1 MPDRDKILKI
11 GDAVVVLP
19 GKSVDEIFLM
29 ALCLV
34 TSIPIIFGGVPAPG
48 SIDAAMEPWLVKAW
62 SITLAVGSLTVLVSF
77 LFKDR
82 VTGMIVEQFGSIC
95 LGVAALVYGCI
106 ILALTYKTGG
116 AIPSAII
123 LGFAAARFLQFR
135 SHQKTLNKIANVRMM
150 VTTLDGEEEVR
161 GD

>member
-29 ALCLV
+29 ALCLI
-34 TSIPIIFGGVPAPG
+34 TSTPIIFGGVPAPG
-48 SIDAAMEPWLVKAW
+48 SIDAAMEPWLVKGW
-62 SITLAVGSLTVLVSF
+62 SVTLAVGSLTVLISF
-77 LFKDR
+77 PLKDR

-95 LGVAALVYGCI
+95 LGVAATVYGFI
-106 ILALTYKTGG
+106 VLALTYKSGG
-116 AIPSAII
+116 AIPASII
-123 LGFAAARFLQFR
+123 LGFAVARFIQFR
-135 SHQKTLNKIANVRMM
+135 SHQRTLNKIAKVRSM
-150 VTTLDGEEEVR
+150 VTTLNQEEEAR